1 MINSH
6 SKMKEIWIITDNARL
21 VYNGLIYTHT
31 FPVILT
37 LEHVYSIA
45 IEISAYV

>member
-21 VYNGLIYTHT
+21 VYNGLTHT

-37 LEHVYSIA
+37 LEHVYSIV
-45 IEISAYV
+45 IGISAYV